1 MRTVPLK
8 TVRRDLT
15 KLLQEV
21 ESNRE
26 GITITCRGKPVASI
40 EPLPKHY
47 DEDCPEWQAA
57 HKRMVEMMEKGVR
70 LGGLR
75 ITNRDDLYER

>member
-1 MRTVPLK
+1 MRSVPLK

-21 ESNRE
+21 ESSRE

-40 EPLPKHY
+40 EPAPFCY
-47 DEDCPEWQAA
+47 DRSSPEWQAA
-57 HKRMVEMMEKGVR
+57 RDRMIKMMEKGAR
-70 LGGLR
+70 LGGLK
-75 ITNRDDLYER
+75 ITDRDELHER